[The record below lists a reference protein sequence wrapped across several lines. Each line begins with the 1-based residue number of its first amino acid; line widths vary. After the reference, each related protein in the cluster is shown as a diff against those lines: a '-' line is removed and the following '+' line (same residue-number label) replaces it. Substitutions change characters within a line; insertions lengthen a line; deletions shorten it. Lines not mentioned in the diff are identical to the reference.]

1 MDKKKAVLM
10 TFSLHGFPPGAVVSD
25 AGSACLL
32 SVFYCSAQAA
42 QAWPRDRQGER
53 ESSAAHPLPG
63 VTLTPFT
70 FAGCWFRVSHAS
82 VGETRRT
89 LCWART
95 GTTCIRNHH
104 DRFH

>member
-10 TFSLHGFPPGAVVSD
+10 TFSLHGFPPGSVVSD

-42 QAWPRDRQGER
+42 QAWPRARQGER
-53 ESSAAHPLPG
+53 ESSAARPLPG

-70 FAGCWFRVSHAS
+70 FAGCWFRVSHVWVR
-82 VGETRRT
+82 VGWR
-89 LCWART
+89 LPVLAVAMLLKL
-95 GTTCIRNHH
+95 
-104 DRFH
+104 